1 MTILKTR
8 EELTDLIYENVKSHY
23 SPSKNWIWVDHFADE
38 SGKVHFLH
46 QINTDEE
53 IKIDKKEKFATKKDL
68 KIWIEDLSD
77 EIMNKLN
84 SSDFVHS
91 IQQAMH

>member
-38 SGKVHFLH
+38 SGKVHFLK
-46 QINTDEE
+46 QINTDED
-53 IKIDKKEKFATKKDL
+53 IKLTKKKNL
-68 KIWIEDLSD
+68 QQRKI
-77 EIMNKLN
+77 
-84 SSDFVHS
+84 
-91 IQQAMH
+91 